1 MLTWITDWLE
11 SFGYAGIFALMVLE
25 HLFPP
30 IPSEVIM
37 PFAGFLS
44 SRQPQMSL
52 PLVIVAGSLGS
63 LLGTLAWYVL
73 GRLVSLEQ
81 VMAWIDRHGHWLAL
95 QRKDI
100 QKALTFFQHGSG
112 HWAVGLGRIIPGI
125 RTYVSVPAGLSRMPL
140 LPYLTF
146 SALGT
151 VVWTGALAIAGYLL
165 GEQFDRVS
173 QIIAPISKWVLL
185 STLLLIFL
193 WIAHRYRHR
202 PK

>member
-44 SRQPQMSL
+44 SRQPQLSL
-52 PLVIVAGSLGS
+52 TLVIVAGSLGS
-63 LLGTLAWYVL
+63 LVGTLAWYVL

-81 VMAWIDRHGHWLAL
+81 VLAWTDRHGHWLAL
-95 QRKDI
+95 QPKDI
-100 QKALTFFQHGSG
+100 QKALTFFQQGSG

-173 QIIAPISKWVLL
+173 QIIAPISKGVLISL
-185 STLLLIFL
+185 GLLIFL
-193 WIAHRYRHR
+193 WIAHRYLHR
-202 PK
+202 PG

>member
-44 SRQPQMSL
+44 SRQPQLSL
-52 PLVIVAGSLGS
+52 TLVIVAGSLGS
-63 LLGTLAWYVL
+63 LVGTLAWYVL

-81 VMAWIDRHGHWLAL
+81 VLAWTNRYGHWLAL
-95 QRKDI
+95 QPKDI
-100 QKALTFFQHGSG
+100 QKALTFFQQGSG
-112 HWAVGLGRIIPGI
+112 HWVVGLGRVVPGI
-125 RTYVSVPAGLSRMPL
+125 RTYVSVPAGLSHMPL

-173 QIIAPISKWVLL
+173 QIIAPISKWVLF
-185 STLLLIFL
+185 SMVLLIFL
-193 WIAHRYRHR
+193 WMAHRYRHR
-202 PK
+202 PR

>member
-44 SRQPQMSL
+44 SRQPQLSL
-52 PLVIVAGSLGS
+52 PLVIVSGSLGS
-63 LLGTLAWYVL
+63 LVGTLAWYVL
-73 GRLVSLEQ
+73 GQLVSLEQ
-81 VMAWIDRHGHWLAL
+81 VMAWTDRHGHWLAF
-95 QRKDI
+95 QPKDI
-100 QKALTFFQHGSG
+100 QKALTFFQEGSG

-125 RTYVSVPAGLSRMPL
+125 RTYVSLPAGLSHMPL
-140 LPYLTF
+140 LSYLTF

-151 VVWTGALAIAGYLL
+151 VFWTGALAIAGYLL

-173 QIIAPISKWVLL
+173 QVIAPISKGVLISL
-185 STLLLIFL
+185 VLLIFM
-193 WIAHRYRHR
+193 WVVHRYSHR
-202 PK
+202 PR